1 MFDRRPVVVP
11 GMSYHLSTG
20 RPTTRSRRRPV
31 DVPVKNFWISVLPV
45 KSRNKHVIQRLLLLK
60 NNFFIKSSIFVF
72 VPWRFWTL
80 RPLGNLQGRFPGR
93 RAPAGF
99 MVILKFFSQRFFLK
113 DYLMHKQYQS
123 LKRIWFCSA
132 YFAKIHKVFKVNIWW
147 MIKCDLLKFSF
158 VWNFCNKIA

>member
-20 RPTTRSRRRPV
+20 RLTTRSRRRPV

-45 KSRNKHVIQRLLLLK
+45 KSRNKHVIQGLLLLK

-80 RPLGNLQGRFPGR
+80 RPLGNLQGRFPGH